1 MSESKED
8 LIAKL
13 SPIEY
18 AVTQENATERPLQGL
33 MMIFMK
39 KGSMWISSAANRYSL
54 RQISMM
60 LVVDGLLFEAHRPQ
74 RNQRKQISLMACT
87 VSKSAVKKQIPI

>member
-74 RNQRKQISLMACT
+74 RNQRESRFLSWHAPCRSPQ
-87 VSKSAVKKQIPI
+87 